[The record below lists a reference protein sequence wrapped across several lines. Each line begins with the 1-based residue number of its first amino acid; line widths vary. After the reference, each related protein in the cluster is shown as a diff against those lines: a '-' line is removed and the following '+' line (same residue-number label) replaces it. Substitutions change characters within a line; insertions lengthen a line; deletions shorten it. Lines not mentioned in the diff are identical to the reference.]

1 MEKYT
6 KVARKENTK
15 NIHQQPNLKQPQNV
29 FEHNTP
35 HSWSNVVGYGDIK
48 ITTSDNKHYLGK
60 RHNLNH
66 NN

>member
-15 NIHQQPNLKQPQNV
+15 NTEGQQPIVKPGNIYTN
-29 FEHNTP
+29 NTP
-35 HSWSNVVGYGDIK
+35 HSWSNVVGFGDIK
-48 ITTSDNKHYLGK
+48 ISTSDNKHYL
-60 RHNLNH
+60 RERYP

>member
-15 NIHQQPNLKQPQNV
+15 NIHQQPNLKQPQN
-29 FEHNTP
+29 FFDHNTP

-48 ITTSDNKHYLGK
+48 ISTF
-60 RHNLNH
+60 R
-66 NN
+66 